1 MPNGYVYAE
10 INVFDALRYEQ
21 LRYRAVEKFHRS
33 RQLAT
38 LLVGGADGGGLR
50 VGDGE
55 LAAEDVLVA
64 LLGGKR
70 NAVSHMLLHL
80 GTRFGIL
87 SRIASQ
93 GCAEISRGSFN
104 PPVGVP
110 LPE

>member
-55 LAAEDVLVA
+55 HAAEDVLVA

-70 NAVSHMLLHL
+70 NAVSHMLLLLRNAFWNLVAHREPGL
-80 GTRFGIL
+80 C
-87 SRIASQ
+87 RIFK
-93 GCAEISRGSFN
+93 R
-104 PPVGVP
+104 V
-110 LPE
+110 L